1 MPTPEP
7 VDLYKRVL
15 RMHEQGLN
23 TSAIGERI
31 GRSRSSANRV
41 LQRALVWRATN
52 RKSNDDQTHAQDR
65 R

>member
-15 RMHEQGLN
+15 RMHEQGLK
-23 TSAIGERI
+23 TAAIGERI

-52 RKSNDDQTHAQDR
+52 GEHG
-65 R
+65 